1 MPEGISADI
10 LGQAC
15 LTYGNLDGFVD
26 DAGINVMAARQAG
39 TRVDR
44 KVTGRK
50 HVLPSPLFARLRILV
65 GERVRQINVPM
76 SLSQILLVEGFD
88 FGQVILK
95 ERMASIIR
103 KPLP

>member
-1 MPEGISADI
+1 
-10 LGQAC
+10 
-15 LTYGNLDGFVD
+15 
-26 DAGINVMAARQAG
+26 
-39 TRVDR
+39 
-44 KVTGRK
+44 
-50 HVLPSPLFARLRILV
+50 
-65 GERVRQINVPM
+65 M